1 MTPPIRL
8 RARQRGAFTE
18 VHLLMPHP
26 METGFRR
33 DEAGQLVPAHHIC
46 EVAVSLDGRS
56 VFEASLSIA
65 VSSDPVIAFRVAG
78 ARTGQRLRAT
88 WTDSRG
94 EVRSG
99 EAAIA

>member
-1 MTPPIRL
+1 MTLPIRL

-33 DEAGQLVPAHHIC
+33 DEAGHLVPAHHIC

-56 VFEASLSIA
+56 VFQASLSIA

-78 ARTGQRLRAT
+78 ARTGQRLKAT
-88 WTDSRG
+88 WTDTRG

-99 EAAIA
+99 EAAIG

>member
-1 MTPPIRL
+1 
-8 RARQRGAFTE
+8 
-18 VHLLMPHP
+18 
-26 METGFRR
+26 
-33 DEAGQLVPAHHIC
+33 
-46 EVAVSLDGRS
+46 
-56 VFEASLSIA
+56 LSIA

-88 WTDSRG
+88 WTDTLG

>member
-1 MTPPIRL
+1 MTLPIRL

-33 DEAGQLVPAHHIC
+33 DEAGHLVPAHHIC

-56 VFEASLSIA
+56 VFQASLSIA
-65 VSSDPVIAFRVAG
+65 VSSNPMIAFRVSS
-78 ARTGQRLRAT
+78 ARAGQRLKAT
-88 WTDSRG
+88 WTDTRG

-99 EAAIA
+99 EAAIG